1 MRVVL
6 DTNVILSGL
15 MYPDSIP
22 GRIVQAWRG
31 GRFEMVTSIEQLA
44 EIGRTLAYPKIRK
57 VLGWD
62 DDRIGQFLRQLFL
75 RAEVVKLS
83 DRATEGLRDPDDAP
97 ILQTLLQSGA
107 EVLVSGDGDLLTL
120 ATRYR
125 IESPAEFARG
135 L

>member
-1 MRVVL
+1 VRVVL

-22 GRIVQAWRG
+22 GRIVMAWRE
-31 GRFEMVTSIEQLA
+31 GRFDIVTSVEQLA

-62 DDRIGQFLRQLFL
+62 DGRIGQFLRQMFL
-75 RAEVVKLS
+75 RTEVVRLV
-83 DRATEGLRDPDDAP
+83 DQAATGLRDPGDAP

-107 EVLVSGDGDLLTL
+107 EVLVSGDGDLLAL
-120 ATRYR
+120 AARYR
-125 IESPAEFARG
+125 IEPPAAFARR

>member
-1 MRVVL
+1 VRVVL

-22 GRIVQAWRG
+22 GRIVRAWRDG
-31 GRFEMVTSIEQLA
+31 HFDVVTSVEQLA

-57 VLGWD
+57 VLRWD
-62 DDRIGQFLRQLFL
+62 DERIGQFLRQLFL
-75 RAEVVKLS
+75 RTEVFVL
-83 DRATEGLRDPDDAP
+83 AGQAGEGLRDPDDAP

-107 EVLVSGDGDLLTL
+107 EVLVSGDGDLLAL
-120 ATRYR
+120 APRYR
-125 IESPAEFARG
+125 IEPPAEFARR

>member
-15 MYPDSIP
+15 MYPDSVP

-31 GRFEMVTSIEQLA
+31 GHFDMVTSIEQLG

-57 VLGWD
+57 LLGWD
-62 DDRIGQFLRQLFL
+62 DERIGRFLRQLFL
-75 RAEVVKLS
+75 RAEVVPLS
-83 DRATEGLRDPDDAP
+83 ARATEGLRDPDDAP
-97 ILQTLLQSGA
+97 LLQSLFQSGA
-107 EVLVSGDGDLLTL
+107 DLLVSGDGDLLAL
-120 ATRYR
+120 ASRYR
-125 IESPAEFARG
+125 IESPAAFARR

>member
-1 MRVVL
+1 MRVVI

-22 GRIVQAWRG
+22 GRIVDAWRE
-31 GRFEMVTSIEQLA
+31 GRFDIVTSVEQLA

-62 DDRIGQFLRQLFL
+62 DERIGQFLRQMFL
-75 RAEVVKLS
+75 RTEVVRLV
-83 DRATEGLRDPDDAP
+83 DRAAAGLRDPDDAP

-107 EVLVSGDGDLLTL
+107 EVLVSGDRDLLAL
-120 ATRYR
+120 ASRYR
-125 IESPAEFARG
+125 IEPPAAFARR